1 LIPELESRL
10 TGRPRDHWL
19 DELRKEDVPSAPV
32 NDIEQAFQLAE
43 QLDLD
48 AVQALARDDGTVIST
63 VSNPLSFSR
72 TPVSYRRAPPEL
84 GADTDRIL
92 EWLENISDKTSPGK

>member
-1 LIPELESRL
+1 
-10 TGRPRDHWL
+10 
-19 DELRKEDVPSAPV
+19 
-32 NDIEQAFQLAE
+32 LAE

-63 VSNPLSFSR
+63 VSNPLTFSR
-72 TPVSYRRAPPEL
+72 TPVSYRCAPPDL

-92 EWLENISDKTSPGK
+92 EWLDNIAGETNPGK